1 MPEQL
6 TSSTRIARSEG
17 LVAEPMEGGVVV
29 LDPKTDRY
37 LRLNATGR
45 LIWESLAEPATVAE
59 LARALGEQTGV
70 DADRAEADATS
81 FIEGLIEL
89 GAARPV

>member
-1 MPEQL
+1 MPDPV
-6 TSSTRIARSEG
+6 TPSTRIARSEG
-17 LVAEPMEGGVVV
+17 LVAEPMEGGVVM

-37 LRLNATGR
+37 LRLNATGK
-45 LIWESLAEPATVAE
+45 LIWERLAEPATVAE
-59 LARALGEQTGV
+59 LAGVLGKQTGV